1 MPSPTVRAAKASQS
15 DFESRLVV
23 LLLCRCYG
31 VGEGDSVPV
40 GDGDSSA
47 AFLVAA
53 FFFAGD
59 SAGDADSAAAAV
71 FFLAVVFFVVAAC
84 VVVAPVVVVAV
95 SSFFCAW
102 QEVKNATVASAV
114 IKDKTDFFIGLD
126 LAAQRMRSRAPDG
139 KH

>member
-1 MPSPTVRAAKASQS
+1 MPSHIVRAAKASRS

-23 LLLCRCYG
+23 LLLRRCYG
-31 VGEGDSVPV
+31 VGDGDSVLV
-40 GDGDSSA
+40 GEGDSSA

-59 SAGDADSAAAAV
+59 SAGEADSSAAAV
-71 FFLAVVFFVVAAC
+71 FFLAVVFLVVAAC
-84 VVVAPVVVVAV
+84 VVVAPVVAVV

-114 IKDKTDFFIGLD
+114 IKGKTDFFIGLD
-126 LAAQRMRSRAPDG
+126 LAVPRMLSRTPDG